1 MTARDGRSVGPQA
14 QTSTVIGAIDRA
26 PRRAPSLACVFS
38 DEELTIDSR
47 LLLHCNRNLCVVPGN
62 ESIPVCGFE
71 VSTGSESTRAFV
83 TRYLPLPVALGRI
96 VSICMFIRFAF
107 AVNRMG
113 RDLLAIFSSGKLCMH
128 FQ

>member
-1 MTARDGRSVGPQA
+1 VTARDGRSVGPQA
-14 QTSTVIGAIDRA
+14 QASTVIGAIDRA
-26 PRRAPSLACVFS
+26 PRRALSLACVFS

-83 TRYLPLPVALGRI
+83 TRYLPLPVALGKSQYMC
-96 VSICMFIRFAF
+96 VHKVCIR
-107 AVNRMG
+107 
-113 RDLLAIFSSGKLCMH
+113 SG
-128 FQ
+128 